1 MVAKYRAEDTGG
13 RFGES
18 VTDDKSIGLELS
30 IPIYKGGQTS
40 SKVHSAQLEL
50 DEAKYRLMKTHR
62 AVIRETRKSYRSITT
77 SINRINA
84 LKQAVA
90 SAESALTMIK
100 KGYKVGTR
108 TSADVLSAQR
118 EVFKARRDYSA
129 DKYNYTINYLQLKNL
144 TGTLTRDELV
154 IINKWF

>member
-1 MVAKYRAEDTGG
+1 
-13 RFGES
+13 
-18 VTDDKSIGLELS
+18 
-30 IPIYKGGQTS
+30 
-40 SKVHSAQLEL
+40 
-50 DEAKYRLMKTHR
+50 THR

-90 SAESALTMIK
+90 SAESALSMIK

-108 TSADVLSAQR
+108 TSADVLGAQR

-154 IINKWF
+154 IINNWFK